1 MRFLFYFLL
10 IANVSFFFWSLGHRD
25 TKRHVDVKSVEASGR
40 LLLRSE
46 VADTRGEIQ
55 SPPTESP
62 PPARIENEPPAGE
75 AGCYRMGPFAE
86 TAEARRV
93 LALVKEW
100 IDRANLTSESSES
113 LDGYWLL
120 YPKAENMDEAKGN
133 RKMLMDKGIKD
144 VWLIDK
150 GEMAGTISLGI
161 FKTREEAE
169 TEVVRLSKLNVR
181 AQIRPRITQAE
192 TVWIQFVWDKSP
204 LELDEIMIQLRGEN
218 PEVSVPPLS
227 PCPSASPQ
235 RPA

>member
-10 IANVSFFFWSLGHRD
+10 TANVAFFLWSLGHRD
-25 TKRHVDVKSVEASGR
+25 TKRHIDVKAVEAPGR

-46 VADTRGEIQ
+46 VADTRGGIP
-55 SPPTESP
+55 SPPLDTP
-62 PPARIENEPPAGE
+62 PPTRAESELPSAEGS
-75 AGCYRMGPFAE
+75 CYRIGPFAE
-86 TAEARRV
+86 AAEARRV

-100 IDRANLTSESSES
+100 IDRANVTSESSES

-150 GEMAGTISLGI
+150 GEMAGAISLGI

-181 AQIRPRITQAE
+181 TQIRPRITPSE
-192 TVWIQFVWDKSP
+192 TVWIQFVWEKSP
-204 LELDEIMIQLRGEN
+204 LELDEVMIQLRGEN
-218 PEVSVPPLS
+218 PDVSVPSLNH
-227 PCPSASPQ
+227 CPPPKPQ